1 MTVVGLVAGVKWHTL
16 REDSPVIYYM
26 PYRQEDSAS
35 VTFAIRSNGD
45 LSALAAQIPAI
56 VASVDAGMVTS
67 DVVPFTDIVNRTLVV
82 ERLIAQV
89 STAFAVFGLVI
100 ACVGL
105 YGVLAF
111 AVVRRTREIG
121 LRIALGARP
130 RSVEWLFLRE
140 TVVLLLTGFAVGVPA
155 AYLVTRS
162 VSSLLFGLDPGDP
175 TTTAVVMA
183 LLSVTALA
191 ASWIPARRAAAI
203 DPMRALREE

>member
-1 MTVVGLVAGVKWHTL
+1 MNVVGLVAGVKWHTL

-35 VTFAIRSNGD
+35 VTFAIRSTGD
-45 LSALAAQIPAI
+45 LSGLAARIPAI

-82 ERLIAQV
+82 ERLIAHV

-105 YGVLAF
+105 YGILAF

-140 TVVLLLTGFAVGVPA
+140 TVALLLAGFAVGVPA
-155 AYLVTRS
+155 AYVVTRS
-162 VSSLLFGLDPGDP
+162 VSSLLFGLEPGDP
-175 TTTAVVMA
+175 MTIAAVMV

-203 DPMRALREE
+203 DPMRGLREE

>member
-1 MTVVGLVAGVKWHTL
+1 M
-16 REDSPVIYYM
+16 YYV
-26 PYRQEDSAS
+26 PYRQQPGSP
-35 VTFAIRSNGD
+35 VVRLVVRSGGD
-45 LSALAAQIPAI
+45 LDALGAQLVQVARAI
-56 VASVDAGMVTS
+56 DPQMRLAN
-67 DVVPFTDIVNRTLVV
+67 VVPFTDIVNRTLVV
-82 ERLIAQV
+82 ERLIAHV

-105 YGVLAF
+105 YGILAF

-140 TVVLLLTGFAVGVPA
+140 TVALLLAGFAVGVPA
-155 AYLVTRS
+155 AYVVTRS
-162 VSSLLFGLDPGDP
+162 VSSLLFGLEPGDP
-175 TTTAVVMA
+175 MTIAAVMV

-203 DPMRALREE
+203 DPMRGLREE